1 MIRKKEGMFM
11 KIHQLELFIG
21 NYEETVAFYQ
31 DTMGF
36 TYRKNGEGS
45 TDMEVGS
52 GTVTFHKKSGV
63 DCYYH
68 FALNI
73 PFNLFDSAKAYMAE
87 RVTLAKEDDED
98 EVFFKESKARSF
110 YFLDPAGNIVEF
122 IAREGVNPDSEAGSF
137 SPSEVLGISE
147 IGISSEEV
155 YQCSKEVT
163 GKGIPA
169 RNDRPLSNGETLNF
183 MGEAEDGAFIIIA
196 RAGRRWIFSDKPGLP
211 APTIVKTDRGTMT
224 FHLSG

>member
-1 MIRKKEGMFM
+1 M

-21 NYEETVAFYQ
+21 NHEETVAFYR
-31 DTMGF
+31 DIVGF
-36 TYRKNGEGS
+36 TCTTNGDSS
-45 TDMEVGS
+45 TDIEVGD
-52 GTVTFHKKSGV
+52 GTLTVHKKAGV

-68 FALNI
+68 FAFNI
-73 PFNLFDSAKAYMAE
+73 PVNLFESAKAFMAE
-87 RVTLAKEDDED
+87 RVTLAREDDED
-98 EVFFKESKARSF
+98 EVFFKESMARSF

-122 IAREGVNPDSEAGSF
+122 IAREGVNPDSEAESF

-155 YQCSKEVT
+155 YRCSQEVVA
-163 GKGIPA
+163 KGIPA

-183 MGEAEDGAFIIIA
+183 MGETGDGTFIIIG

-211 APTIVKTDRGTMT
+211 APTIVKTDRGTMM
-224 FHLSG
+224 FHLGG

>member
-1 MIRKKEGMFM
+1 M

-36 TYRKNGEGS
+36 TCRKNGEGS
-45 TDMEVGS
+45 TDMEVGR
-52 GTVTFHKKSGV
+52 GIMTFHKKTGV

-87 RVTLAKEDDED
+87 RVTLAREDDED

-155 YQCSKEVT
+155 YRCSQEVEA
-163 GKGIPA
+163 KGIPV

-183 MGEAEDGAFIIIA
+183 MGEAEDGVFIIIA
-196 RAGRRWIFSDKPGLP
+196 RAGRRWIFSDKNGLP